1 MASSETGAGSEAD
14 PELAKVFGLLSDE
27 TRLDIV
33 RALAERNF
41 EESGRPCLSFSELR
55 DRVGVRD
62 AGRFNYH
69 LAQLRGS
76 LVEKT
81 PEGYALTDRGV
92 TVGALVL
99 DANPL
104 TYAA

>member
-1 MASSETGAGSEAD
+1 MTDGERTSDLAD
-14 PELAKVFGLLSDE
+14 VFGLLGNE
-27 TRLDIV
+27 TRIDIV
-33 RALAERNF
+33 RVLADHRF
-41 EESGRPCLSFSELR
+41 ETAGRGRLSFSELR
-55 DRVGVRD
+55 SRVGARD

-69 LAQLRGS
+69 LAKLRGS

-99 DANPL
+99 DRSPL
-104 TYAA
+104 VPLA